1 VNSEPELSAEA
12 RRVIASAKGYDDPSP
27 EDRERVK
34 SRWLASVAAAASV
47 SALGEAARA
56 ASSSGW
62 GAKAIGWVVALA
74 AGAAGV
80 YVLLDEPS
88 PPAPTE
94 QRAAAPAPA
103 REPSIAPASAPSVAA
118 APAPSEAPPAAIRPA
133 TPPVESAQAGEMPSA
148 VEAERTEVVPRVAR
162 STPAKPPAPARP
174 TGVREPS
181 SAPPEAAAVEQG
193 SAEEVQAPAPEATAE
208 QVEAVPV
215 PSAEASRQLGEEA
228 LLLSKIR
235 RSLSEDA
242 PARALEE
249 LAEYRR
255 RFDKPLLGMEAAAL
269 RVDALCR
276 SGNVAAGRAE
286 AELFQATWPSS
297 PLEQRVRAACQ

>member
-12 RRVIASAKGYDDPSP
+12 RRVIASAKGYDDPTP
-27 EDRERVK
+27 EDRDRIK

-56 ASSSGW
+56 ASTSGW
-62 GAKAIGWVVALA
+62 GVKAIGWIVALA
-74 AGAAGV
+74 AGAAGI

-88 PPAPTE
+88 PPNI
-94 QRAAAPAPA
+94 AAPAPA
-103 REPSIAPASAPSVAA
+103 TRSVVA
-118 APAPSEAPPAAIRPA
+118 APAPIEATSPPM
-133 TPPVESAQAGEMPSA
+133 PPVESMPLDTGAGEA
-148 VEAERTEVVPRVAR
+148 KRAEPAAIEGVAPVAR
-162 STPAKPPAPARP
+162 SAPAKPPAPARP
-174 TGVREPS
+174 AAVREPVAPPPAALEVAQPAVNEVAEAVS
-181 SAPPEAAAVEQG
+181 SAPEAAAV
-193 SAEEVQAPAPEATAE
+193 
-208 QVEAVPV
+208 PV
-215 PSAEASRQLGEEA
+215 PSPEASRQLGEET

-235 RSLSEDA
+235 RSLREGA
-242 PARALEE
+242 PARALDE
-249 LAEYRR
+249 LAEYRQ

-276 SGNVAAGRAE
+276 SGNVEAGRDA